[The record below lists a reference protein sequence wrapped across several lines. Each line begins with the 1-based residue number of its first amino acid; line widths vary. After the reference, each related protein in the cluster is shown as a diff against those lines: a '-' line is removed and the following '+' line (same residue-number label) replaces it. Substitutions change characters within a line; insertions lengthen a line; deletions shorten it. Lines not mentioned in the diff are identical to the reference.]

1 VFWTVGMGHFGPK
14 TVGMS
19 HGLARLPRTAVGPK
33 DRYAASRTT
42 GAPETS
48 EEERIQESALR

>member
-1 VFWTVGMGHFGPK
+1 MKKRKKERGFGGVLDRRYGSLW

-19 HGLARLPRTAVGPK
+19 HGLARLPRADVGPK

-42 GAPETS
+42 GAP
-48 EEERIQESALR
+48 